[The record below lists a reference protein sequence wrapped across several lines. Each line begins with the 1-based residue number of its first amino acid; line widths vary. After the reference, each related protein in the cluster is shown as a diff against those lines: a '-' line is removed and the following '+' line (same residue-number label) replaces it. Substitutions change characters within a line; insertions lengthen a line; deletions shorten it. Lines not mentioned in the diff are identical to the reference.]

1 MTTAMFDLRA
11 LSAAALKELRVIRRY
26 PALWAGMLFWPIL
39 LPAVYVLQAHAYAGG
54 DPRATAAFLSRSGT
68 AQLAGFIFVGWSV
81 YMWLSIALWGPGTA
95 LRQQQVQGQ
104 LEAVFLTPAS
114 RAAVLFGPVVA
125 YLALTLWML
134 LVVGVA
140 LRLAFGVTLGAG
152 DAARA
157 LAVVVASTPAIY
169 GIGALF
175 SSAVL
180 RWREVNGLVQIVR
193 GLFTVFCGM
202 TYPIVILPQWA
213 QHVAYSLPPT
223 YVIGDFRLV
232 LLRGAKL
239 AQVTPDLL
247 ILLASGAVLCIVSA
261 VAFRATER
269 FARSGGSLVQF

>member
-1 MTTAMFDLRA
+1 MTTVMPDLRA
-11 LSAAALKELRVIRRY
+11 LKAAARKEVRVIWRY
-26 PALWAGMLFWPIL
+26 PTLWAGMVFWPIL

-54 DPRATAAFLSRSGT
+54 DSRAMAAFFSRSGT
-68 AQLAGFIFVGWSV
+68 SQLAGFIFLGWSV
-81 YMWLSIALWGPGTA
+81 YMWLSMSLWGPGTA

-114 RAAVLFGPVVA
+114 RVAVLFGPVVA

-134 LVVGVA
+134 FVVGVA
-140 LRLAFGVTLGAG
+140 LRFAFGVTLGAAE
-152 DAARA
+152 AAQA

-180 RWREVNGLVQIVR
+180 RWREVNGLVQVVR

-232 LLRGAKL
+232 LLRGASL
-239 AQVTPDLL
+239 AQVAPDLL
-247 ILLASGAVLCIVSA
+247 ILLGSGALLCILAA

-269 FARSGGSLVQF
+269 YARGGGSLVQF

>member
-1 MTTAMFDLRA
+1 MTAAMPDLRA
-11 LSAAALKELRVIRRY
+11 LKAAARKELRVIRRY
-26 PALWAGMLFWPIL
+26 PALWAGMVFWPIL

-54 DPRATAAFLSRSGT
+54 DSRAMAAFFARSGT
-68 AQLAGFIFVGWSV
+68 SQLAGFIFLGWSV
-81 YMWLSIALWGPGTA
+81 YMWLSMSLWGPGTA

-114 RAAVLFGPVVA
+114 RVAVLFGPVVA
-125 YLALTLWML
+125 YLALTLWIL

-140 LRLAFGVTLGAG
+140 LRFAFGVTLGAAE
-152 DAARA
+152 AAQA

-180 RWREVNGLVQIVR
+180 RWREVNGLVQVVR

-202 TYPIVILPQWA
+202 TYPIVILPGWA

-232 LLRGAKL
+232 LLRGANL
-239 AQVTPDLL
+239 AQVAPDLL
-247 ILLASGAVLCIVSA
+247 ILLGSGALLCILAA

-269 FARSGGSLVQF
+269 YARGGGSLVQF

>member
-1 MTTAMFDLRA
+1 MTAAMLDLRA
-11 LSAAALKELRVIRRY
+11 LSAAALKEVWVIRRY
-26 PALWAGMLFWPIL
+26 PALWAGMLFWPVL

-68 AQLAGFIFVGWSV
+68 SQIAGFIFLGWSV
-81 YMWLSIALWGPGTA
+81 YMWLSMALWGPGTA

-134 LVVGVA
+134 FVVGVA

-152 DAARA
+152 EAARA

-180 RWREVNGLVQIVR
+180 RWREVNGLVQVVR

-202 TYPIVILPQWA
+202 TYPIVVLPSGPSTSPTRCRLRTSSA
-213 QHVAYSLPPT
+213 TSARCSSVARTWRRWRPT
-223 YVIGDFRLV
+223 F
-232 LLRGAKL
+232 
-239 AQVTPDLL
+239 
-247 ILLASGAVLCIVSA
+247 
-261 VAFRATER
+261 
-269 FARSGGSLVQF
+269 